1 MLMEVTISLL
11 YPVGLSLVC
20 RHLAVSLA
28 LVLAGA
34 VPMDGM
40 ASIEIIF

>member
-1 MLMEVTISLL
+1 MEVTISSLC
-11 YPVGLSLVC
+11 PVGLSLAY

-28 LVLAGA
+28 LILVGA